1 MKFENLETVFSS
13 APLEYD
19 NLTIEILL
27 NGEPIARI
35 DREEGLKA
43 LKVELLGTDEKLQ
56 VRVSLDALIGA
67 LQDAKEGIL
76 SRI

>member
-35 DREEGLKA
+35 DREEGLEA

-56 VRVSLDALIGA
+56 VRVSLDALIAA
-67 LQDAKEGIL
+67 LQDAREGIL
-76 SRI
+76 SRV